1 MTLHCFAAGQDSEKQ
16 LFRGDVAS
24 FCPLGLLASTSV
36 RVKQSYNGSVCV
48 CVREAG
54 KKPQREFERRR
65 YRRRRTSAGALIL
78 NRLSEVVCG
87 AAVFAKR
94 TVAGQPRSQNSV
106 RGSERQNLLEKT
118 GVSPS

>member
-48 CVREAG
+48 CERGRKEAPAGVRT
-54 KKPQREFERRR
+54 
-65 YRRRRTSAGALIL
+65 TS
-78 NRLSEVVCG
+78 
-87 AAVFAKR
+87 
-94 TVAGQPRSQNSV
+94 
-106 RGSERQNLLEKT
+106 
-118 GVSPS
+118 VSATANIRWGFDPE